1 MRGIILC
8 GGNGTRLSPLTLNTN
23 KHLLPVFDK
32 PMVYYPLETFTSA
45 GITEI
50 MIVTGPEHAGD
61 FINLLGDGSKF
72 GCNLTYRVQ
81 EKAGGIADALQLCED
96 FAGANNVAVILG
108 DNIFDYDFEDAVT
121 KFEETMDKESGLP
134 LAYAG
139 ASIFLKEVPDPE
151 RFGVAEI
158 AKDVVC
164 EIVEKP
170 ENPTSNFAVTGIY
183 FYDMNLWN
191 IIRTLEPSDRG
202 ELEITDVNNAYL
214 DNGTLSH
221 RIIEE
226 FWTDAGTHNSL
237 YRASKYMNDK
247 IKK

>member
-1 MRGIILC
+1 MRGIILA
-8 GGNGTRLSPLTLNTN
+8 GGTGSRLKPMTEVTN

-32 PMVYYPLETFTSA
+32 PMVYYPLDTLTSA
-45 GITEI
+45 GIKEI

-108 DNIFDYDFEDAVT
+108 DNIFDYNFKNAVD
-121 KFEETMDKESGLP
+121 KFEETVDKESGLP

-139 ASIFLKEVPDPE
+139 ASIFLKEVPDPK

-158 AKDVVC
+158 DNDVVFN
-164 EIVEKP
+164 IIEKP
-170 ENPTSNFAVTGIY
+170 KEPKSNFAVTGIY

-226 FWTDAGTHNSL
+226 FWTDTGTPNSL
-237 YRASKYMNDK
+237 YRASKYMNNK
-247 IKK
+247 IKS